1 MTGVQTCALPIFG
14 LYDRFL
20 PGHFWPQ
27 TWLNTAIAFCCAVE
41 PSAVSWFLPPQSAD
55 ELDEPDAPV
64 VEEEPELLSLP
75 HAVSVIPVIAV
86 ADKVTKNALP
96 NLFRS
101 TYPTFSSV
109 AVFAP
114 SGAHTH
120 HRERMRRWWTEPTRT
135 VNSG

>member
-1 MTGVQTCALPIFG
+1 MNWVTPAPEPVG

-27 TWLNTAIAFCCAVE
+27 TWLNTAMAFCCAVE

-55 ELDEPDAPV
+55 ELDEPDAPFD
-64 VEEEPELLSLP
+64 EEEPELLSLP

-86 ADKVTKNALP
+86 ADKVTRNALP

-109 AVFAP
+109 AVSP
-114 SGAHTH
+114 LYGHIRITGNVCGGGG
-120 HRERMRRWWTEPTRT
+120 RNPPER
-135 VNSG
+135 